1 VAAEAAEAAAAAAK
15 KRRRRLAEV
24 ASDKPAWLSLSP
36 RPPPPPRSPPP
47 ARVMHP
53 IPFPISTF
61 LISSGPFRREDGAS
75 AAAQEVKY
83 QSP

>member
-1 VAAEAAEAAAAAAK
+1 
-15 KRRRRLAEV
+15 
-24 ASDKPAWLSLSP
+24 
-36 RPPPPPRSPPP
+36 
-47 ARVMHP
+47 MHP